1 MKYLTLILFFTFT
14 VTFAQNA
21 VNKKA
26 PDFEIETISGDEVA
40 LSDFLGNGPVLI
52 NFWATWCKPCVEE
65 MKYYQEIYNK
75 YKERGLTLLA
85 ISEDHERSVAKVI
98 PYIRSNNYNFT
109 VLLDPDNSVARDYYV
124 RVVPHTY
131 VIDANGNIV
140 FSHSGYK
147 KGDEKE
153 VEKIIV
159 ELLEKNK

>member
-1 MKYLTLILFFTFT
+1 MKYLTLILFFAFT

-26 PDFEIETISGDEVA
+26 PDFELETISGDEVA

-65 MKYYQEIYNK
+65 MKYYQEIYDK

-85 ISEDHERSVAKVI
+85 ISEDNERSVAKVI

-140 FSHSGYK
+140 LSHSGYK

>member
-1 MKYLTLILFFTFT
+1 MKYLTLILFFAFT

-26 PDFEIETISGDEVA
+26 PDFELETISGDEVA
-40 LSDFLGNGPVLI
+40 LSDFLGDGPVLI

-65 MKYYQEIYNK
+65 MKYYQEIYDK

-85 ISEDHERSVAKVI
+85 ISEDNERSVAKVI

-140 FSHSGYK
+140 LSHSGYK

>member
-1 MKYLTLILFFTFT
+1 MKYLTLILFFVFT

-26 PDFEIETISGDEVA
+26 PDFELETISGDEVA

-65 MKYYQEIYNK
+65 MKYYQEIYDK

-85 ISEDHERSVAKVI
+85 ISEDNERSVAKVI

-131 VIDANGNIV
+131 VLDKNGNIV

>member
-1 MKYLTLILFFTFT
+1 MKYLTLILFFAFT

-26 PDFEIETISGDEVA
+26 PDFELETISGDEVA

-65 MKYYQEIYNK
+65 MKYYQEIYDK

-85 ISEDHERSVAKVI
+85 ISEDNERSVAKVI

-131 VIDANGNIV
+131 VLDKNGNIV